1 MEPQVERVIDKA
13 RSNFCEWFEP
23 TQAPRAG
30 TDAPD
35 ADALHSAAEALFR
48 SNS

>member
-23 TQAPRAG
+23 TLSPRPGA
-30 TDAPD
+30 TSPD
-35 ADALHSAAEALFR
+35 VDALRDAAEALFR
-48 SNS
+48 SKS

>member
-23 TQAPRAG
+23 TQNPKAG
-30 TDAPD
+30 GGAPD
-35 ADALHSAAEALFR
+35 VDALRGAAEALFR
-48 SNS
+48 SEK

>member
-23 TQAPRAG
+23 TLSPRPAAASPD
-30 TDAPD
+30 TDGLRD
-35 ADALHSAAEALFR
+35 AAEALFR
-48 SNS
+48 SKS